1 MKEFNKVARYFW
13 KSKELFNIP
22 TVIRE
27 YNEINISLYL
37 WNYVISL
44 YLCNYNGNGRCM
56 ITGEVK
62 YKIEENIKKYSSLA
76 KMSLY

>member
-1 MKEFNKVARYFW
+1 MFTLSF
-13 KSKELFNIP
+13 
-22 TVIRE
+22 
-27 YNEINISLYL
+27 LYL
-37 WNYVISL
+37 KARENKHRYILLRKPTLKKKKPNSHSS

>member
-1 MKEFNKVARYFW
+1 MFTLSF
-13 KSKELFNIP
+13 
-22 TVIRE
+22 
-27 YNEINISLYL
+27 LYL
-37 WNYVISL
+37 KARENKHRYILLRKPTLKKKKKKTNSHSL